1 MCYAKTMKVTFDVE
15 KLNKLMSDFY
25 NCMKITITL
34 FDSELNYITG
44 AGDMQPY
51 CDAIRTTQ
59 TLWERCHCSD
69 RDNALTSKGLR
80 TTYVYTCHA
89 GIVESVTPIF
99 YDETLIAYL
108 MLGKFRD
115 AEEKYSSTATVC
127 EVAKKY
133 GLNDAE
139 MLARY
144 NQLPLFTKSYIDS
157 AISILEACI
166 CFIGSENYIHL
177 HRSALAS
184 KIENYVEENLSR
196 NITVAELSK
205 QFHVSRQILYSI
217 FKLEFNDTIRNFI
230 LKKRLQ
236 RAQYLL
242 TTTQKPI
249 SDIATSVGFI
259 DYNYFIRFFKKRLGV
274 SPLQYR
280 KSTNA

>member
-1 MCYAKTMKVTFDVE
+1 MKVTFDVE

-44 AGDMQPY
+44 AGESQPY
-51 CDAIRTTQ
+51 CNAIRTTP
-59 TLWERCHCSD
+59 TLWMHCNCSD
-69 RDNALTSKGLR
+69 RDNSLKSKSQRSSL
-80 TTYVYTCHA
+80 VYTCHA

-99 YDETLIAYL
+99 YGDTLIAYL

-115 AEEKYSSTATVC
+115 AEEKYSSSSIVC
-127 EVAKKY
+127 DVAKKY
-133 GLNDAE
+133 GLNE
-139 MLARY
+139 EGMLNAY
-144 NQLPLFTKSYIDS
+144 LNMPVYTKSYIDS
-157 AISILEACI
+157 AIAILEACI

-177 HRSALAS
+177 HRSALAAR
-184 KIENYVEENLSR
+184 IESYIEENLTR

-217 FKLEFNDTIRNFI
+217 FKLEFNDTIRTFI

-236 RAQYLL
+236 KAQDLL
-242 TTTQKPI
+242 ITTQKPI
-249 SDIATSVGFI
+249 SDIATAVGFI
-259 DYNYFIRFFKKRLGV
+259 DYNYFIRFFKKKIGV

-280 KSTNA
+280 KNANT